1 MTADHSLENRT
12 EYKNKEKLRSLHQI
26 IQVLEKFSTNYE
38 KRLNFEK
45 LTQHLK
51 LNSSEADDILSI
63 LLDFQD
69 LFHHTLKGYYLQ
81 KKIVNNQLYLIPE
94 KEDALSQIP
103 KKIRIDKAHINLLN
117 DIIYLF
123 KIVKKG
129 KGFDVDTNGT
139 DLLINIKELCDYY
152 PFLFQRQNGF
162 LYPSEFGL
170 KVGEL
175 LLSYKKSN
183 RTIDVLQLG
192 DCEVRVE

>member
-1 MTADHSLENRT
+1 MVADHSLVRT
-12 EYKNKEKLRSLHQI
+12 EYNDKGKLRSLHQI
-26 IQVLEKFSTNYE
+26 IDVLEKFSTNYE

-94 KEDALSQIP
+94 KEDALSPIP
-103 KKIRIDKAHINLLN
+103 KKIRINKAHINLLN

-123 KIVKKG
+123 KFVKKG

-139 DLLINIKELCDYY
+139 DLLSNIKELCDYY
-152 PFLFQRQNGF
+152 PFLFQHQNGF